1 MNFLQKLPRSVPNHL
16 ESVCIGIRHYP
27 VKFQVSGTFR
37 TTLRGCMKICL
48 QPTLYANLIWRQDLR
63 QNERPVLGSKYVLGS
78 LIMVPQLNLDPYISC
93 GAIARLPKTCLLPK
107 TSGSFCLKFVSKLG
121 LYTK

>member
-1 MNFLQKLPRSVPNHL
+1 MSSRAASSVVFVQEMYFAPSVTVDESGFWRHL
-16 ESVCIGIRHYP
+16 
-27 VKFQVSGTFR
+27 
-37 TTLRGCMKICL
+37 
-48 QPTLYANLIWRQDLR
+48 RQDLR
-63 QNERPVLGSKYVLGS
+63 RNERPVLGIKYVLGS